1 MHDETAKHWKLHVWV
16 EGRVQGV
23 FFRES
28 TRREA
33 SALGLS
39 GWVRNLPDGRVEAF
53 FVGPR
58 EACERALA
66 FVRQGPPASSVTRVE
81 QRWEETA
88 PAPARE
94 FEVRY
99 RAGGAE

>member
-1 MHDETAKHWKLHVWV
+1 MTDTTKYWTLHVLV

-39 GWVRNLPDGRVEAF
+39 GWVRNLADGRVEAQF
-53 FVGPR
+53 SGTR
-58 EACERALA
+58 ESCERALA
-66 FVRQGPPASSVTRVE
+66 FVRTGPPSASVANVHVE
-81 QRWEETA
+81 WEESNRK
-88 PAPARE
+88 P
-94 FEVRY
+94 
-99 RAGGAE
+99 AGGFEIR